1 MGVLKMEVTQMPS
14 KNDDKRRIRLV
25 MDEQRASRHL
35 VNTIRSLDIPVIKDK
50 KAAEKYLFGDDDEI

>member
-1 MGVLKMEVTQMPS
+1 MPS
-14 KNDDKRRIRLV
+14 KNADKRRIRLV